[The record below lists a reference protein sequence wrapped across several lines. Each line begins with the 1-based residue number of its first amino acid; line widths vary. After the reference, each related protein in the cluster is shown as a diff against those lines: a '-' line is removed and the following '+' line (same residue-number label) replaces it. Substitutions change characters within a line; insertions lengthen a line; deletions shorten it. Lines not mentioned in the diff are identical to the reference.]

1 MARVSMWPMWGL
13 PLAVGGPS
21 KKDQTSRPSRFFMD
35 FWKMSLS
42 FQNLMTSFSRARK
55 SSAVETFSIIRVFL
69 PSKIMRLTSP
79 WDEGASRY
87 HPN

>member
-21 KKDQTSRPSRFFMD
+21 KNVHTSPPSRLVML
-35 FWKMSLS
+35 FWKMSFS

-55 SSAVETFSIIRVFL
+55 SSAVETFSIILQPPVL
-69 PSKIMRLTSP
+69 VLQVCL
-79 WDEGASRY
+79 
-87 HPN
+87 